1 MTSTTADAECPL
13 CSHRG
18 SFVRLRGP
26 LGFGYSECSAC
37 RLIFMDRAS
46 LPSPEDE
53 KRRYATHRNGP
64 QHPGYVRFL
73 EQAIAPALP
82 YLDESM
88 RGLDFGCGP
97 VPTLSVLLARR
108 GLRCEDYDPFFEPKV
123 LPPGRFH
130 FIFATEVFEHLFWPG
145 RELRLIRDVLRPQGL
160 LVVMTEL
167 WTPCREFSEWH
178 YARDTTH
185 VSFYDRRTIES
196 ICRLY
201 SFRRLPS
208 GNARVLLLQKA

>member
-1 MTSTTADAECPL
+1 MTSTTAAIACPL
-13 CSHRG
+13 CSCTG
-18 SFVRLRGP
+18 SFVRFEGP
-26 LGFGYSECSAC
+26 LGFGYSKCPGCE
-37 RLIFMDRAS
+37 LIFMDRAS

-53 KRRYATHRNGP
+53 KRCYATHRNGP
-64 QHPGYVRFL
+64 QHPGHVRFL

-82 YLDESM
+82 HLGESM

-97 VPTLSVLLARR
+97 VPTLSVLLARE
-108 GLRCEDYDPFFEPKV
+108 GLCCEDYDPFFGPSR

-145 RELRLIRDVLRPQGL
+145 RELRLICDLLRPNGL

-167 WTPCREFSEWH
+167 WTRCREFSEWR
-178 YARDTTH
+178 YARDHTH
-185 VSFYDRRTIES
+185 VSFYNRRTIES

-201 SFRRLPS
+201 GFSELPS
-208 GNARVLLLQKA
+208 GNGRVVLLQKA